1 MIVIIRI
8 ISGTNS
14 DTTSEFYERSFT
26 VTVVDEVYGQL
37 KIRFTGGTSIVLGG
51 SLHYSK
57 YNYLFS

>member
-26 VTVVDEVYGQL
+26 ITVVDEVYGQL
-37 KIRFTGGTSIVLGG
+37 KIRFTGGASIVLGG

-57 YNYLFS
+57 